1 MQRYIA
7 CNAGIST
14 ATPQRRTPFVA
25 IRHLLHLV
33 AFISCIEILN
43 DASLRS
49 DGRRP
54 TELRA
59 PTFEVVPGGA
69 NGADGSASASMG
81 LTSVRVEVFGPREG
95 RSRAQAL
102 HNRASVSVEVAGRRR
117 RGRGD
122 RRVAELA
129 SSLRDTFQPAILTAL
144 YPRAQIDI
152 HVHILAHDGA
162 LLSTCINVTSLAL
175 LSAGVPMRD
184 LVAAV
189 TAGVHGSTV
198 LCDLT
203 ALEEADMPSA
213 TVAVLPRSG
222 KVALVG
228 METRLHVERFGEMFD
243 VARRAAGVLCAEMR
257 AVARGRAREM
267 LDATDSGPAVPRE
280 GENDSGAVMMEE

>member
-1 MQRYIA
+1 
-7 CNAGIST
+7 
-14 ATPQRRTPFVA
+14 
-25 IRHLLHLV
+25 
-33 AFISCIEILN
+33 
-43 DASLRS
+43 
-49 DGRRP
+49 
-54 TELRA
+54 
-59 PTFEVVPGGA
+59 
-69 NGADGSASASMG
+69 ADGSASASMG
-81 LTSVRVEVFGPREG
+81 LTSVRVEVFGPPEG
-95 RSRAQAL
+95 RSRAQTL
-102 HNRASVSVEVAGRRR
+102 HNRASVNVEVVWAAFGEAGRRR

-162 LLSTCINVTSLAL
+162 LLSTCINATSLAP

-222 KVALVG
+222 KVALIG
-228 METRLHVERFGEMFD
+228 MET
-243 VARRAAGVLCAEMR
+243 
-257 AVARGRAREM
+257 
-267 LDATDSGPAVPRE
+267 
-280 GENDSGAVMMEE
+280 

>member
-1 MQRYIA
+1 MSRPRGPTRLSKPYP
-7 CNAGIST
+7 GS
-14 ATPQRRTPFVA
+14 R
-25 IRHLLHLV
+25 
-33 AFISCIEILN
+33 IEILN

-49 DGRRP
+49 EGRRP

-69 NGADGSASASMG
+69 DSADGSASASMG

-95 RSRAQAL
+95 RSRAQTL
-102 HNRASVSVEVAGRRR
+102 HDRASVNVEVVWVAFGEAGRRR

-122 RRVAELA
+122 RRVAELT

-162 LLSTCINVTSLAL
+162 LLSTCINATSLAL

-257 AVARGRAREM
+257 AVARGRAREI
-267 LDATDSGPAVPRE
+267 LDAMDSGPAVLRE
-280 GENDSGAVMMEE
+280 GENDSGAVMVEE